1 MYSINIYLRFA
12 LMGLTLVA
20 GILLAVLFGFWYA
33 FPFFLGFLVLLI
45 GYLMLGT
52 VQSAALILQA
62 GDLVAAE
69 KRLGLT
75 LTPRLLYVTTR
86 AYYFLLKGS
95 IAMAAKNVEEG
106 EQWLRKAQALKL
118 PSDNERAMIELQFAS
133 IHLNKS
139 RWKQAEMHM
148 RNIRNFKVTE
158 PSLKEQ
164 IAQVEKVLQQ
174 QGQIKAANRM
184 GVVKGGQIPLKPGG
198 KRRRPPVR

>member
-12 LMGLTLVA
+12 LMGLTLAA
-20 GILLAVLFGFWYA
+20 GIVLAVLFGFWYS

-45 GYLMLGT
+45 GYLLLGT

-69 KRLGLT
+69 KRLNLT

-106 EQWLRKAQALKL
+106 EQWLRKAQGLKL

-139 RWKQAEMHM
+139 RWKQAEVHM
-148 RNIRNFKVTE
+148 RNIKNFKVTE
-158 PSLKEQ
+158 PTLKEQ

-184 GVVKGGQIPLKPGG
+184 GAVKGGQIPLKPGG
-198 KRRRPPVR
+198 KRRRPPIR

>member
-12 LMGLTLVA
+12 LIGLTLAA
-20 GILLAVLFGFWYA
+20 GIVLAVLFGFWYA

-45 GYLMLGT
+45 GYLLLGT
-52 VQSAALILQA
+52 VQSAAIILQA
-62 GDLVAAE
+62 GDLEAAE
-69 KRLGLT
+69 KRLNLT

-106 EQWLRKAQALKL
+106 EQWLRKAQGLKL

-139 RWKQAEMHM
+139 RWKQAEVHM
-148 RNIRNFKVTE
+148 RNIKNMKVTE
-158 PSLKEQ
+158 PTLKEQ

-184 GVVKGGQIPLKPGG
+184 GAVKGGQIPLKPGG
-198 KRRRPPVR
+198 KRRRPPIR

>member
-12 LMGLTLVA
+12 LMGLTLAA
-20 GILLAVLFGFWYA
+20 GIALAVLFGFWYA

-106 EQWLRKAQALKL
+106 EQWLRKAQGLKL

-139 RWKQAEMHM
+139 RWKQAEIHM

-198 KRRRPPVR
+198 KRRRPPIR